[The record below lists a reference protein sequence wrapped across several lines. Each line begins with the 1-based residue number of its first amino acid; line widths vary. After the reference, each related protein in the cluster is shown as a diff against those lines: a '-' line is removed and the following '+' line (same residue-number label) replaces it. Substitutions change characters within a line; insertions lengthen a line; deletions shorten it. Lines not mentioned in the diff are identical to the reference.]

1 MTLVGMTLAGMNQPP
16 PSPEGALMSV
26 SQEQIVATVT
36 GIVTEE
42 LGLGADSVAP
52 SADLRSLQGA
62 DSVKVLRM
70 IARIERHYDVELDD
84 EDVFGLSSI
93 NDVALVVTGA
103 LALDPA

>member
-1 MTLVGMTLAGMNQPP
+1 
-16 PSPEGALMSV
+16 MSA
-26 SQEQIVATVT
+26 SHEQIVATIT

-42 LGLGADSVAP
+42 LGLTTGSVAP
-52 SADLRSLQGA
+52 STDLRSMQGA

-84 EDVFGLSSI
+84 EDIFTLSSI
-93 NDVALVVTGA
+93 HDVALVVAGA

>member
-1 MTLVGMTLAGMNQPP
+1 
-16 PSPEGALMSV
+16 MSA
-26 SQEQIVATVT
+26 SHEQIVAAIT

-42 LGLGADSVAP
+42 LGLAAGSVTP
-52 SADLRSLQGA
+52 SADLRSMQGA

-84 EDVFGLSSI
+84 EDIFTLSSI
-93 NDVALVVTGA
+93 HDVALVVAGA